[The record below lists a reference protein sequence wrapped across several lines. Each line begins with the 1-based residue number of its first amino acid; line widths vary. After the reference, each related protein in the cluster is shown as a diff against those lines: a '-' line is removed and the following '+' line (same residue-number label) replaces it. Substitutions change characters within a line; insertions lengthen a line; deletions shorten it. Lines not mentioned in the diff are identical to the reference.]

1 MIKNKGDRKMNKKGE
16 LNWVF
21 ADGDLPPQGDNPD
34 FEGHE
39 AITVTNLNEAAA
51 HLTFDVYF
59 ENREP
64 VKGLTFTLG
73 AERVFCF
80 RLDKPFC
87 DQQYNIPYGQ
97 YSLVLHSD
105 IPVVAVFGR
114 LDVRQTN
121 MAYYVVQGYS
131 Y

>member
-1 MIKNKGDRKMNKKGE
+1 MAQNGQ

-21 ADGDLPPQGDNPD
+21 ADGSLPPQGDST
-34 FEGHE
+34 ELSGYE
-39 AITVTNLNEAAA
+39 SITVTNLNETPA

-59 ENREP
+59 SDRDP
-64 VKGLTFTLG
+64 IKGLTYTLG
-73 AERVFCF
+73 AERVKCF

-87 DQQYNIPYGQ
+87 DQKYNIPQGQ

-105 IPVVAVFGR
+105 MPVVASFAR
-114 LDVRQTN
+114 FDERPTN
-121 MAYYVVQGYS
+121 VAYYTVQGYT